1 MRCSL
6 KKALHSKRR
15 DVLGETKMTVD
26 DDTQVKDGVRWLNQ
40 DVANQKWLTLDQI
53 PALRRRG
60 VEKAGFTSVRHHP
73 VAREPVVSNLERS
86 RKFVTGGL
94 LLSCTKEKAEGDV
107 ASSVI
112 RKLTDINV
120 STKVV
125 TSNN

>member
-1 MRCSL
+1 
-6 KKALHSKRR
+6 
-15 DVLGETKMTVD
+15 MTVD

-60 VEKAGFTSVRHHP
+60 VEKAGFTCVRHHP

-94 LLSCTKEKAEGDV
+94 LLSCTKEKAEGT
-107 ASSVI
+107 SSLISYATAIPLSYKTYKVSGHSKVQQK
-112 RKLTDINV
+112 RKKTAIWN
-120 STKVV
+120 KW
-125 TSNN
+125 

>member
-1 MRCSL
+1 MKAAFIFSL
-6 KKALHSKRR
+6 APRELLLANSSKSKLK
-15 DVLGETKMTVD
+15 VSYG
-26 DDTQVKDGVRWLNQ
+26 
-40 DVANQKWLTLDQI
+40 
-53 PALRRRG
+53 
-60 VEKAGFTSVRHHP
+60 EKAGFTSVRHHP

-112 RKLTDINV
+112 RKLTDINA
-120 STKVV
+120 STTVV

>member
-1 MRCSL
+1 MP
-6 KKALHSKRR
+6 SKRR

-26 DDTQVKDGVRWLNQ
+26 DDTQMKDGVRWLNQ

-60 VEKAGFTSVRHHP
+60 VEKAGFTSVRNHP

>member
-1 MRCSL
+1 L
-6 KKALHSKRR
+6 EKALPSKRR

-60 VEKAGFTSVRHHP
+60 VEKAGFTCVRHHP

-120 STKVV
+120 SKTVV